1 MGESMSQEE
10 LINMISERAGISKQ
24 TVRDIIETIA
34 SVWTDEILQQGELI
48 LDDIGEFLVEHRP
61 GRRGINSETK
71 EIFIIPPKD
80 YLSFTPSR
88 ELIDWSNKAA

>member
-1 MGESMSQEE
+1 MSQEE

-34 SVWTDEILQQGELI
+34 AVWTEEILLQGELI
-48 LDDIGEFLVEHRP
+48 LDNIGEFLVEHRP

-71 EIFIIPPKD
+71 EIFIVPPKD

-88 ELIDWSNKAA
+88 ELIDWSNKTA

>member
-1 MGESMSQEE
+1 MSQEE

-24 TVRDIIETIA
+24 TVRDIIEAIA
-34 SVWTDEILQQGELI
+34 SVWTEEILQQGELI
-48 LDDIGEFLVEHRP
+48 LDDIGEFLIEHRP

-71 EIFIIPPKD
+71 EIFVIPPKD

-88 ELIDWSNKAA
+88 ELIDWSNKTA

>member
-1 MGESMSQEE
+1 MSQEE

-24 TVRDIIETIA
+24 TVRDIIEAIA
-34 SVWTDEILQQGELI
+34 SVWTEEILQQGELI
-48 LDDIGEFLVEHRP
+48 LDDIGEFLIEHRP

-88 ELIDWSNKAA
+88 ELIDWSNKTA